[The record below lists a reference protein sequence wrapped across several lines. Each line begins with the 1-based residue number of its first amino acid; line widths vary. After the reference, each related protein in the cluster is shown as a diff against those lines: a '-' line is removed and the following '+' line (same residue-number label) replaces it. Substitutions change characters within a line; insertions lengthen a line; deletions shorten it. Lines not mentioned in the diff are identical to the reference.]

1 MIGPESLGKGRFT
14 FFGGV
19 IGILGPPGFAI
30 IGPESPG
37 GKKIGG
43 SSRGGMIIGDFVGN
57 GLTGI
62 GLTGSG
68 LTGLSGGRMLVV
80 GRVST
85 IIGGSTCLRAIS

>member
-1 MIGPESLGKGRFT
+1 MIRGTGFTAFTGGGTNGGVPGFAMIGPESPGKGRFT

-43 SSRGGMIIGDFVGN
+43 SS
-57 GLTGI
+57 
-62 GLTGSG
+62 
-68 LTGLSGGRMLVV
+68 
-80 GRVST
+80 
-85 IIGGSTCLRAIS
+85 